1 MKQKD
6 PQEVEKQEA
15 KMSAVMA
22 GALLFLSVVL
32 ARSASLQ
39 FLLKQTFRGWI
50 SVVGSILF
58 FGVSLMMLNDLRKK
72 RKETTKPQ
80 ED

>member
-72 RKETTKPQ
+72 RKEKTKPQ